1 MQANDILN
9 SLTDDKVIKIMKELG
24 SKEPIINTSNPNEII
39 FSTICHCGHK
49 HKLYYYKDSKYF
61 KCYTNCGT
69 LSIFDIVMNVK
80 HFTFPESIHYLK
92 NQLGLKTRC
101 KGGFK
106 LSTNI
111 DEDWNILDSYRR
123 VKTVKPKLQPIDN
136 NILNVFEKYYYQG
149 WIDEHISIEAMQK
162 FNISYYAPQN
172 CIVIP
177 HYDMWGNLVGIRRRT
192 LIKELVDEGKKYMP
206 LYLQNVGYA
215 HQLRFN
221 LYGLKENQ
229 ETIKRLKKV
238 ALFEAEKS
246 ILQVES
252 YYPNNN
258 FSLGLC
264 GSTVT
269 YEQRDLI
276 LSLGVEEVIFC
287 FDREYEEVESEEYYK
302 YMEKIEK
309 IIKKFTPYVNVYV
322 VWDIDGVLGMKQS
335 PSDNGKETLEYLLKN
350 KQYVETEVL

>member
-1 MQANDILN
+1 
-9 SLTDDKVIKIMKELG
+9 
-24 SKEPIINTSNPNEII
+24 
-39 FSTICHCGHK
+39 
-49 HKLYYYKDSKYF
+49 
-61 KCYTNCGT
+61 
-69 LSIFDIVMNVK
+69 
-80 HFTFPESIHYLK
+80 
-92 NQLGLKTRC
+92 
-101 KGGFK
+101 
-106 LSTNI
+106 
-111 DEDWNILDSYRR
+111 
-123 VKTVKPKLQPIDN
+123 
-136 NILNVFEKYYYQG
+136 
-149 WIDEHISIEAMQK
+149 
-162 FNISYYAPQN
+162 
-172 CIVIP
+172 
-177 HYDMWGNLVGIRRRT
+177 
-192 LIKELVDEGKKYMP
+192 MP
-206 LYLQNVGYA
+206 LYLQNTGYKHQVG
-215 HQLRFN
+215 FN

-229 ETIKRLKKV
+229 DTIKRLKKV

-264 GSTVT
+264 GSNVT